1 MYPVITSYIS
11 LMAERKT
18 IMKSRIF
25 LTAEKQKYHEKS
37 ISPIRDKQKRIKGDF
52 FHKTKA

>member
-1 MYPVITSYIS
+1 
-11 LMAERKT
+11 MAERQT

-25 LTAEKQKYHEKS
+25 LMAERQKDHEKS
-37 ISPIRDKQKRIKGDF
+37 TSPIRDKQKRIKGVF

>member
-1 MYPVITSYIS
+1 
-11 LMAERKT
+11 MAERQT

-25 LTAEKQKYHEKS
+25 LTAEKQKDHEKS

-52 FHKTKA
+52 FHKIKA

>member
-1 MYPVITSYIS
+1 
-11 LMAERKT
+11 MAERQT

-25 LTAEKQKYHEKS
+25 LTAEKQNEHEKS
-37 ISPIRDKQKRIKGDF
+37 TSPIRDKQKRIKGDY

>member
-1 MYPVITSYIS
+1 
-11 LMAERKT
+11 MAERQT

-25 LTAEKQKYHEKS
+25 LTAEKQKDYEKS
-37 ISPIRDKQKRIKGDF
+37 TSPIKDKQKRIKGDF